1 MEDDPS
7 FKQEQL
13 DKLEKELSHLK
24 KKEKHL
30 MDSISVMDRKL
41 ENEKF
46 VGHAPAEVVKGVCD
60 KLREMRD
67 ELDGIKLAEE
77 ELWKIK
83 NKIM

>member
-7 FKQEQL
+7 FKQGQL
-13 DKLEKELSHLK
+13 DKLDKELNHLK

-30 MDSISVMDRKL
+30 MDSISVMDGKL

-46 VGHAPAEVVKGVCD
+46 VGYAPADVVKGVCD
-60 KLREMRD
+60 KLKEMRD
-67 ELDGIKLAEE
+67 ELDDVKVAEE

>member
-1 MEDDPS
+1 MEDDPA

-13 DKLEKELSHLK
+13 DKLDKELSHLK

-30 MDSISVMDRKL
+30 MDSISVMDSKL

-46 VGHAPAEVVKGVCD
+46 VGHAPVGVVKGVCD
-60 KLREMRD
+60 KLKEMRD
-67 ELDGIKLAEE
+67 ELDDVKVAEE

-83 NKIM
+83 HKIM